1 MKEHLRTLCITAP
14 SPSLQADGA
23 TGGPLNQQTPPLNAH
38 PCHEIP
44 DEGLHV
50 AGCYSKGRD
59 RWQLGSEVRVGLYTT
74 SHW

>member
-1 MKEHLRTLCITAP
+1 MKGHLRALSITAP

-23 TGGPLNQQTPPLNAH
+23 TGGPPNQQTPPLNAH

-44 DEGLHV
+44 DEELHA
-50 AGCYSKGRD
+50 AGCYARGRD
-59 RWQLGSEVRVGLYTT
+59 RWPLGSEAHVGLGTT